1 VSAGSF
7 TLASV
12 VDRPEPQSLTP
23 DVVGNCIAPG
33 LMHMTILSHIRAF
46 CRYQRRTQE
55 REHSMRNATYSA
67 CSDRYQSPPIRTSQ
81 VLSKIFDRRTS
92 RHINRHL
99 AVIAILLITTTHSAL
114 ATAAG
119 NSSGQQHL
127 SKQQLSHQLKK
138 AIRQADAEGLKAFK
152 LPLSHQLRKI
162 PQDPRNKLTAAK
174 VKLGKLL
181 FHETAL
187 GLNPQ
192 DSALVGTYSC
202 ASCHHVAAGF
212 KSGIPQGLGE
222 GGSGFAKNGQSRVI
236 ANPHKAKNKFTADF
250 QPIASP
256 TILNTAYQETMLWN
270 GSFGNSDG
278 SVNNA
283 VDPDKVNNAGPEKV
297 FVNKFGFAGL
307 ESQAIA
313 GTKVHRMRM
322 RDSIIDEHG
331 RYKRL
336 FQQAFPRGV
345 DGIRGDSEVDEKWLG
360 AALAI
365 AAYER
370 TVLANRAP
378 FQQWLRGNK
387 NAMSKQQLRGGVLFF
402 GEAGCVGCHTGPA
415 LSSKTGAEEHEI
427 FFNVGFDQLYNLKDS
442 PILGHGASFSTV
454 RQVIEYKNRAKP
466 QKKGVRRTLSD
477 QFVKLHLTD
486 NEIDDLVAF
495 VEDALYDKRLSRYVP
510 IAKQPAKLT
519 LITQAPR
526 LSVKCHTER

>member
-1 VSAGSF
+1 
-7 TLASV
+7 
-12 VDRPEPQSLTP
+12 
-23 DVVGNCIAPG
+23 
-33 LMHMTILSHIRAF
+33 
-46 CRYQRRTQE
+46 
-55 REHSMRNATYSA
+55 MRNATYSA

-278 SVNNA
+278 SVNNT

-345 DGIRGDSEVDEKWLG
+345 DGIRDDSEVDEKWLG

-427 FFNVGFDQLYNLKDS
+427 FFNVGFDDLNPSDPRVHGAIDNATKKGRGGFTGRAKDMFKFKIPQLYNLKDS

-510 IAKQPAKLT
+510 RQLPSGECFPVADYQSIFDLG
-519 LITQAPR
+519 
-526 LSVKCHTER
+526 CW